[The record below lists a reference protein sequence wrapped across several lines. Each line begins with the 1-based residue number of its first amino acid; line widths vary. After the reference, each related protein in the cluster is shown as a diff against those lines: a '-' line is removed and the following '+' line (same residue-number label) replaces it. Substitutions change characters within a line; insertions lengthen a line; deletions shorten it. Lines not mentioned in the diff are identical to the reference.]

1 MEADQICKIEKA
13 SGSGFRI
20 VGRLDDDRL
29 VLVEPQRDRAA
40 RVLTGPFSFER
51 GILFAENVLAGHP
64 SAINH
69 EKGQLIT
76 SVTLMAL
83 YSLFHQSSNSQGALP
98 QPLNPG
104 SPAAAPSLPAGAAA
118 PHSSTLL

>member
-1 MEADQICKIEKA
+1 MEADQICRIEKA

-20 VGRLDDDRL
+20 IGRLDDERL

-40 RVLTGPFSFER
+40 RVLAGPFTFER

-64 SAINH
+64 AAINH

-83 YSLFHQSSNSQGALP
+83 YSLFHDTSNSQGALP
-98 QPLNPG
+98 HLPSPG
-104 SPAAAPSLPAGAAA
+104 STAAAPSLPAGAAA
-118 PHSSTLL
+118 PSSTTLL